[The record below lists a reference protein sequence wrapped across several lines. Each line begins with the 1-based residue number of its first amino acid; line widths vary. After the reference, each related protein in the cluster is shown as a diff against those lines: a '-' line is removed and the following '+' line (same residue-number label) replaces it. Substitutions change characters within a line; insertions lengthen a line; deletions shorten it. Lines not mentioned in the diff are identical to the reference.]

1 MNVIIKK
8 AIRLKDIT
16 DPETANF
23 RNRIEIE
30 NVDFIDLDLIL
41 KLCRKHKLILTIRFD
56 EDKD

>member
-8 AIRLKDIT
+8 AIRLKEYIT
-16 DPETANF
+16 EPETANF

-56 EDKD
+56 EE

>member
-16 DPETANF
+16 GPEKAYF

-30 NVDFIDLDLIL
+30 NIDFIDLDLIL

-56 EDKD
+56 EE

>member
-8 AIRLKDIT
+8 TIRLKDIT
-16 DPETANF
+16 SPETAYF
-23 RNRIEIE
+23 RNSIEIK

-56 EDKD
+56 EE